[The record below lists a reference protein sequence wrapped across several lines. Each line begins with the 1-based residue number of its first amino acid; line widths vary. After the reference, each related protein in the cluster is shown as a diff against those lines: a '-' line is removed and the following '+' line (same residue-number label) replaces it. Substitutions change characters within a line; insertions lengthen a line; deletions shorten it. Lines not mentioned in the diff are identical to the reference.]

1 MEMKKRFFIL
11 RRSNVRIYILSF
23 IAALSC
29 FVTAAQE
36 KFNSDTVYQSEPVT
50 IIATHASERI
60 SPVTFSN
67 LNHLEIKQQY
77 SAQDVPVLLSEL
89 PSITFYSENGNGT
102 GGYSY
107 ITLRGFEQQ
116 RLSIMVNGVPQND
129 PEDFSVYWIDFPDLL
144 GSTTNI
150 QVQRGAGSAFYGPPA
165 IGGSVNLLAVP
176 FQPKPYVTLEST
188 LGFQE
193 YGATNTIMLS
203 TRKYSATFNSGLVD
217 NRYMFY
223 GRLGTLSTDG
233 YRDKSWDE
241 INSYFFGVERLDET
255 MTTRIHFY
263 GGPFSDGLVYNGIPK
278 FYNNDLKLR
287 RTNYSYFELNS
298 AQDSVT
304 YASSRRPQE
313 AEQFSQPHFELLH
326 EWKLSSNITLYNTL
340 FYIQGD
346 GYYDYDGS
354 GLDTSSLHLGSA
366 YGFPTSTNPSNILVR
381 AFVGNKQWGWL
392 PRLEINHGTGIL
404 TLGAELR
411 FHHSLHWGKIAYAE
425 DLPMNYDPDY
435 RVYEYNGGK
444 NIISVYGHELYKLD
458 DAMALMTDLQFV
470 YNRYS
475 LENEKFLNNSL
486 SVNYFFLN
494 PRVGVNYN
502 INESI
507 NSYINLAY
515 TSREPRLKD
524 LYSAEESIWGST
536 PQFEADTAGGTVKYN
551 FNKPIAKPEHL
562 FDLEL
567 GSVYRAGQTMAS
579 VNVFWMEFQDELIK
593 SGAVDIFGE
602 PVMGNA
608 NRTRHIGVE
617 LQGQMDIAFGFIIS
631 GNATVS
637 CNRLINYSIV
647 DSVNNGIIYRHKLD
661 GNPIAGSPDFMGNF
675 RLSYS
680 YSDLNASLDAK
691 YVGDFYT
698 DNTKSIL
705 LKNDAYTV
713 VNAMLSC
720 RITLGSSNFLTLRG
734 EVRNLF
740 DALYNMSGEGEEF
753 FPAAERNY
761 IIGMSLQL

>member
-1 MEMKKRFFIL
+1 MRLF
-11 RRSNVRIYILSF
+11 ILSF
-23 IAALSC
+23 IVAWSRFIA
-29 FVTAAQE
+29 TAQE
-36 KFNSDTVYQSEPVT
+36 NFEGDTVYHIEPVT
-50 IIATHASERI
+50 IIATHASERT

-116 RLSIMVNGVPQND
+116 RLSVMVNGVPQND

-176 FQPKPYVTLEST
+176 FQPKPNVTLESA

-193 YGATNTIMLS
+193 YGSTNTTVLS

-223 GRLGTLSTDG
+223 GRLGKLSTDG
-233 YRDKSWDE
+233 YRDKSWDD

-278 FYNNDLKLR
+278 FYNNNLTLR
-287 RTNYSYFELNS
+287 RTNYNYFELNS
-298 AQDSVT
+298 AQDTVT
-304 YASSRRPQE
+304 YATNRRPQE
-313 AEQFSQPHFELLH
+313 SEEFSQPHFELLH
-326 EWKLSSNITLYNTL
+326 EWKLSPNITFNNTF
-340 FYIQGD
+340 FYIQGN

-366 YGFPTSTNPSNILVR
+366 YGIPTSTDPTNILVR

-392 PRLEINHGTGIL
+392 PRLEINHETGVL
-404 TLGAELR
+404 TVGAELR
-411 FHHSLHWGKIAYAE
+411 FHRSLHWGKIAYAE
-425 DLPMNYDPDY
+425 NIPTNYDPDY
-435 RVYEYNGGK
+435 RIYEYNGGK
-444 NIISVYGHELYKLD
+444 YIISIYGHELYKLD
-458 DAMALMTDLQFV
+458 DAMTLMTDLQFV

-475 LENEKFLNNSL
+475 LENEKFLNTSF
-486 SVNYFFLN
+486 SIPYYFLN

-502 INESI
+502 INRSF
-507 NSYINLAY
+507 NSYISLAY

-536 PQFEADTAGGTVKYN
+536 PQFAADTTRGIVRYDFTR
-551 FNKPIAKPEHL
+551 PLAKPEHL

-567 GSVYRAGQTMAS
+567 GGVYRDGQTMAS
-579 VNVFWMEFQDELIK
+579 VNLFWMEFQSELIK

-608 NRTRHIGVE
+608 DRTRHIGVE
-617 LQGQMDIAFGFIIS
+617 LQCQMDLTSGFTLS
-631 GNATVS
+631 GNSTVS
-637 CNRLINYSIV
+637 YNRLISYSVV
-647 DSVNNGIIYRHKLD
+647 DGVIDGVVYRHSLD
-661 GNPIAGSPDFMGNF
+661 GNPIAGSPDLMGNF
-675 RLSYS
+675 RLSYR
-680 YSDLNASLDAK
+680 YSDLNASVDAK

-698 DNTKSIL
+698 DNTKNNL

-713 VNAMLSC
+713 VNATMSY
-720 RITLGSSNFLTLRG
+720 RITLGSDVFLTLRC

-740 DALYNMSGEGEEF
+740 DALYTMSGEGQEF

-761 IIGMSLQL
+761 ILGISLQL

>member
-1 MEMKKRFFIL
+1 M
-11 RRSNVRIYILSF
+11 RIYILSF
-23 IAALSC
+23 IVAWSR
-29 FVTAAQE
+29 FVATAQE
-36 KFNSDTVYQSEPVT
+36 NFESDTVYHIEPVT

-67 LNHLEIKQQY
+67 LNNSEIKQQY
-77 SAQDVPVLLSEL
+77 SSQDVPVILSEL

-116 RLSIMVNGVPQND
+116 RLSVMVNGVPQND

-176 FQPKPYVTLEST
+176 FQPKPNVTLEST
-188 LGFQE
+188 IGFQE
-193 YGATNTIMLS
+193 YGSTNTTVLS

-223 GRLGTLSTDG
+223 GRLGKLSTDG
-233 YRDKSWDE
+233 YRDKSWDD
-241 INSYFFGVERLDET
+241 INSYFFGIERLDET

-278 FYNNDLKLR
+278 FYNNNLTLR
-287 RTNYSYFELNS
+287 RANYNYFELNG
-298 AQDSVT
+298 AQDTVT
-304 YASSRRPQE
+304 YATNRRPQE
-313 AEQFSQPHFELLH
+313 SEEFSQPHFELLH
-326 EWKLSSNITLYNTL
+326 EWKLSPNITFNNTF

-366 YGFPTSTNPSNILVR
+366 YGFPNSTDPTNILVR

-392 PRLEINHGTGIL
+392 PRLEINHETGVL
-404 TLGAELR
+404 TIGAELR
-411 FHHSLHWGKIAYAE
+411 FHRSLHWGKIAYAE
-425 DLPMNYDPDY
+425 NLPMNYDPDY
-435 RVYEYNGGK
+435 CIYEYNGGK
-444 NIISVYGHELYKLD
+444 NIISIYGHELYKLD
-458 DAMALMTDLQFV
+458 DAITLMTDLQFV

-475 LENEKFLNNSL
+475 LENEKFLNNSFFIP
-486 SVNYFFLN
+486 YYFLN

-502 INESI
+502 INRSF
-507 NSYINLAY
+507 NSYISLAY

-536 PQFEADTAGGTVKYN
+536 PQFAADTTGGIVKYD
-551 FNKPIAKPEHL
+551 FTRPLAKPEHL

-567 GSVYRAGQTMAS
+567 GGVYRDGQTMAS
-579 VNVFWMEFQDELIK
+579 VNLFWMEFQDELIK

-608 NRTRHIGVE
+608 DRSRHIGVE
-617 LQGQMDIAFGFIIS
+617 LQCQKELAFGFAIS
-631 GNATVS
+631 GNTTIS
-637 CNRLINYSIV
+637 YNRLVSYSVV
-647 DSVNNGIIYRHKLD
+647 DSSSNGIVYRHNLD
-661 GNPIAGSPDFMGNF
+661 GNPIAGSPDFMANL
-675 RLSYS
+675 RLTHSIGEWR
-680 YSDLNASLDAK
+680 ASIDAK
-691 YVGDFYT
+691 YVGSFYT
-698 DNTKSIL
+698 DNTKNNL

-713 VNAMLSC
+713 VNSMLSY
-720 RITLGSSNFLTLRG
+720 RFTLGSDVFLTVRG
-734 EVRNLF
+734 EIRNLF
-740 DALYNMSGEGEEF
+740 DALYTMSGEGNEF

-761 IIGMSLQL
+761 ILGMSLQL

>member
-1 MEMKKRFFIL
+1 MRTYF
-11 RRSNVRIYILSF
+11 LSF
-23 IAALSC
+23 IVALSC
-29 FVTAAQE
+29 FFATAQE
-36 KFNSDTVYQSEPVT
+36 KFDHDTVYHAEPVT

-67 LNHLEIKQQY
+67 LNHSEIKQQY
-77 SAQDVPVLLSEL
+77 STQDVPVLLSEL

-116 RLSIMVNGVPQND
+116 RLSVMVNGVPQND

-176 FQPKPYVTLEST
+176 FQPKPSVTLEST

-193 YGATNTIMLS
+193 YGATNTIVLS

-223 GRLGTLSTDG
+223 GRLGKFSTDG
-233 YRDKSWDE
+233 YRDKSWDD
-241 INSYFFGVERLDET
+241 INSYFVGIERLDET

-278 FYNNDLKLR
+278 FYNNDLRLR
-287 RTNYSYFELNS
+287 RSNYNYFELNS
-298 AQDSVT
+298 TQDSIA
-304 YASSRRPQE
+304 YASYRRPQE

-326 EWKLSSNITLYNTL
+326 EWKLSPNITFNNTL

-366 YGFPTSTNPSNILVR
+366 YGFPTSTDPSNILVR

-392 PRLEINHGTGIL
+392 PRLEINHGTGVL

-411 FHHSLHWGKIAYAE
+411 FHRSFHWGKIAYAE
-425 DLPMNYDPDY
+425 NLPMNYDPDY
-435 RVYEYNGGK
+435 YIYEYNGGK
-444 NIISVYGHELYKLD
+444 NIISIYGHELYKLD
-458 DAMALMTDLQFV
+458 DATTLMTDLQFV
-470 YNRYS
+470 YNRYF
-475 LENEKFLNNSL
+475 LENERFLNNNFSIP
-486 SVNYFFLN
+486 YFFLN
-494 PRVGVNYN
+494 PRMGINYN
-502 INESI
+502 VNESI
-507 NSYINLAY
+507 NTYLNLAY

-536 PQFEADTAGGTVKYN
+536 PQFEADTTGGIVKYN
-551 FNKPIAKPEHL
+551 FSKPIAKPEHL
-562 FDLEL
+562 FDLEI
-567 GSVYRAGQTMAS
+567 GGVYRVGQTMAS
-579 VNVFWMEFQDELIK
+579 VNIFWMEFQDELIK

-608 NRTRHIGVE
+608 DRSRHIGVE
-617 LQGQMDIAFGFIIS
+617 LQCQKELAFGLAIS
-631 GNATVS
+631 GNTTIS
-637 CNRLINYSIV
+637 YNRLVSYSVV
-647 DSVNNGIIYRHKLD
+647 DSSSDGIVYKHNLG
-661 GNPIAGSPDFMGNF
+661 GNPITGSPDFMANL
-675 RLSYS
+675 RLVHSIGEWK
-680 YSDLNASLDAK
+680 ASLDAK
-691 YVGDFYT
+691 YVGSFYT
-698 DNTKSIL
+698 DNTKNNL
-705 LKNDAYTV
+705 LKNEAYTV
-713 VNAMLSC
+713 INAMLSY
-720 RITLGSSNFLTLRG
+720 RITLGSGDFLTLRG

-740 DALYNMSGEGEEF
+740 DALYTMSGEGEEF

-761 IIGMSLQL
+761 ILGISLQL